1 MKKMKKVLKYLI
13 IYLLTEPIIIYLGY
27 LVFNNCITTIK

>member
-1 MKKMKKVLKYLI
+1 MKKVLKYVI
-13 IYLLTEPIIIYLGY
+13 AYIVFEPIFIYVVY

>member
-1 MKKMKKVLKYLI
+1 MKKFIKYLI
-13 IYLLTEPIIIYLGY
+13 IYLLVEPIIIYLIY

>member
-1 MKKMKKVLKYLI
+1 MKKVLKYLL
-13 IYLLTEPIIIYLGY
+13 IYLITEPILIYLIY